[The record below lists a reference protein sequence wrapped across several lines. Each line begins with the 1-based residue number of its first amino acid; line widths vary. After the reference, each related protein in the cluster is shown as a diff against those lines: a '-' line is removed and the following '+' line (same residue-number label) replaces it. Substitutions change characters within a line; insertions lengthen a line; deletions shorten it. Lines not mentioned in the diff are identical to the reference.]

1 MGKKSKYILS
11 FTAASLRLN
20 EMVKV
25 AKTAFDNDISN
36 LHEVRESGVVFNSVK
51 TRTSDREFREIRKRL
66 EYLTP
71 SQIDILIHGDLISQK
86 QIAFLAVCKR
96 YDFIRDFAI
105 NVIRD
110 KVLVYDYKIN
120 ESDYN
125 SFINNRVHIHPEL
138 EEYNDSTL
146 KKAKQVLFHILEQAG
161 FINNA
166 VDKTIQLLLIQSVVI
181 MAVAKDDPV
190 WLKIFMMPDKD
201 IKQLKH

>member
-1 MGKKSKYILS
+1 MGTKSKYILS

-51 TRTSDREFREIRKRL
+51 TRTTDREFREIRKRL

-71 SQIDILIHGDLISQK
+71 SQMNILINGDLISQK
-86 QIAFLAVCKR
+86 QIAFLAVCKH
-96 YDFIRDFAI
+96 YDFIRDFVI
-105 NVIRD
+105 DVIRD

-125 SFINNRVHIHPEL
+125 SFINNKVHVHPEL
-138 EEYNDSTL
+138 EGFEESTL

-161 FINNA
+161 IINNA
-166 VDKTIQLLLIQSVVI
+166 VNKSIQPQLMQSDVI
-181 MAVAKDDPV
+181 RAIANDDPA

-201 IKQLKH
+201 ITQLKY

>member
-1 MGKKSKYILS
+1 MGTKSKYILS

-51 TRTSDREFREIRKRL
+51 IRTSDREFREIRKRL

-71 SQIDILIHGDLISQK
+71 SQVEILINGDLISQK
-86 QIAFLAVCKR
+86 QVAFLAVCKR

-105 NVIRD
+105 EVIRD

-120 ESDYN
+120 DSDYN
-125 SFINNRVHIHPEL
+125 SFINNRLHIHPEL
-138 EEYNDSTL
+138 EEFEDSTL

-161 FINNA
+161 LINNS
-166 VDKTIQLLLIQSVVI
+166 VDKSIQPQLIHPKVI
-181 MAVAKDDPV
+181 TAIAKDDPA
-190 WLKIFMMPDKD
+190 WLKIFMMPEKD
-201 IKQLKH
+201 IKQLKY